1 MILPFFYLK
10 FRLKYLIR
18 PVADDTDIDWFL
30 EILIHDVMYDVL
42 GFLFLEP
49 FRALDPSP
57 LRYMHRSV
65 DVLKKYI
72 VKHGRQDKDDCEEVA
87 V

>member
-1 MILPFFYLK
+1 MRSEKSVSPA
-10 FRLKYLIR
+10 
-18 PVADDTDIDWFL
+18 ADDANIDRFL

-65 DVLKKYI
+65 DVLEKYI
-72 VKHGRQDKDDCEEVA
+72 VDHRCQDKDDREEIA